1 MYLRKNAEK
10 VLCNTTGWSL
20 VFHKPDSR
28 FHQPAFSLLA
38 CRTTMTAALVVRGT
52 GSIQDVITDIQAMPV
67 PFPAP
72 RADAGSGETRCD
84 TGLQR
89 SCLSAG
95 KRVKQ
100 VPGQRGSRGFARSNP
115 IDMTRLL
122 RCIHR
127 AHRRARQS
135 KRHLQR

>member
-1 MYLRKNAEK
+1 MTTDPESADDDDFTQTPPSVAGFFFLGGGYGTLYLDITCANNAEQ

-72 RADAGSGETRCD
+72 RGDTGSGKTD
-84 TGLQR
+84 VL
-89 SCLSAG
+89 
-95 KRVKQ
+95 V
-100 VPGQRGSRGFARSNP
+100 V
-115 IDMTRLL
+115 
-122 RCIHR
+122 
-127 AHRRARQS
+127 
-135 KRHLQR
+135 RHGAI